1 VAGVVVGAAGGS
13 GTGEG
18 TVVIYPVTASMI
30 WLKSELFKRERGGL
44 TTAGERVRK
53 ALDNSWLS
61 ADNEGCEAG
70 VGGRSGFGRCW
81 GTGVAGR
88 AGKWTWVGR
97 ISFHWGKA
105 GERGRFALGAII
117 GGGEWVAVK
126 GLDRVDLGKGCLT
139 GSDDLLLGKSVRG
152 WPMADVGGV
161 FLFSCACVAPRHLG
175 AVRRRMLGLETGTS
189 GRWKG
194 TVTFEQITLD
204 GWKEM
209 AEVACGWGRKRYADC
224 RWKREREAG

>member
-1 VAGVVVGAAGGS
+1 MSGGTVVIYPVTGSWRHWTTGVAGVVVGAAGGS

-81 GTGVAGR
+81 GTGVGGR
-88 AGKWTWVGR
+88 AGK
-97 ISFHWGKA
+97 
-105 GERGRFALGAII
+105 
-117 GGGEWVAVK
+117 
-126 GLDRVDLGKGCLT
+126 
-139 GSDDLLLGKSVRG
+139 
-152 WPMADVGGV
+152 
-161 FLFSCACVAPRHLG
+161 
-175 AVRRRMLGLETGTS
+175 
-189 GRWKG
+189 
-194 TVTFEQITLD
+194 
-204 GWKEM
+204 
-209 AEVACGWGRKRYADC
+209 
-224 RWKREREAG
+224 